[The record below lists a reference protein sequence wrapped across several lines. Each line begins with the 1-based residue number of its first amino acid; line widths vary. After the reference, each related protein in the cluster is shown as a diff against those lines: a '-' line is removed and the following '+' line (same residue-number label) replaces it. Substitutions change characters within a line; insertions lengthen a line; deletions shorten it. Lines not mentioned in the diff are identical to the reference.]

1 MKPEDEEPT
10 EEELREAAALA
21 AALEGDA
28 PARPDGAP
36 APAGEAA
43 RTPPADALEAAALLR
58 HARAPITVPPAH
70 EPIAAAHVRPALDA
84 RGAKRR
90 RRARVWIAT
99 SLLAPAAAAA
109 WMLFATTLHRSAA
122 PPVMPIAASAPPP
135 PADLLAAQA
144 EATRGGAQA
153 SAALAALDLKMR
165 AYRRQYID
173 GLRRR
178 GGGAP

>member
-21 AALEGDA
+21 AALESEA

-36 APAGEAA
+36 APPSEPAQA
-43 RTPPADALEAAALLR
+43 PPADALEAAALLR
-58 HARAPITVPPAH
+58 HARAPIVVPPAH
-70 EPIAAAHVRPALDA
+70 EPIAAAQVRPALDA
-84 RGAKRR
+84 RAARRR
-90 RRARVWIAT
+90 RRARVWVAT

-109 WMLFATTLHRSAA
+109 WMLFATTLHRQAA
-122 PPVMPIAASAPPP
+122 PPFAPVVPPP

-144 EATRGGAQA
+144 EATRAGPRA
-153 SAALAALDLKMR
+153 SAALATLDLKMR
-165 AYRRQYID
+165 AYRRQYHD